1 MVTIIDYQISN
12 LFSVKHACEFLG
24 IEAEISSDK
33 EKLLKSDAAIL
44 PGVGAFGDAM
54 QNLKKLDLIEPIK
67 EFIDSG
73 KPFMGICL
81 GMQLLFS
88 ESEEFG
94 NHTGLNIIPGRVTKF
109 PSTNQ
114 QGVMVKIPQIGW
126 NQIYEPTESKWK
138 NSPLETLKNNEFMYF
153 VHSYF
158 AKPDDDETVL
168 SCTEYQGIEYCSS
181 LLRKNVFATQFHP
194 EKSGKEG
201 MKIYSNWVK
210 SIVQ

>member
-67 EFIDSG
+67 KFIDSG

-94 NHTGLNIIPGRVTKF
+94 NHAGLNIIPGKVTKF
-109 PSTNQ
+109 PSKNQ
-114 QGVMVKIPQIGW
+114 NGTIVKIPQIGW
-126 NQIYEPTESKWK
+126 NQIYEPSEKKWE
-138 NSPLETLKNNEFMYF
+138 NSPLGSLKNNEFMYF

-158 AKPDDDETVL
+158 AKPDDNETAL
-168 SCTEYQGIEYCSS
+168 SLTDYQGIEYCSS
-181 LLRKNVFATQFHP
+181 ILRKNVFATQFHP

-201 MKIYSNWVK
+201 MKIYSNWAK
-210 SIVQ
+210 LIV